1 MPEPAS
7 RIIDTIPDAQGRQVT
22 VGVHGG
28 KVTLRT
34 TGTQAG
40 DPVELDGVMFDHLSR
55 ALVTACWHA
64 MHARLAV
71 SGHG

>member
-1 MPEPAS
+1 MPEPAA

-22 VGVHGG
+22 VGVRGG

-40 DPVELDGVMFDHLSR
+40 DPAELDGVMFDHLSR
-55 ALVTACWHA
+55 ALTTASWLA
-64 MHARLAV
+64 MESQLNRGAA
-71 SGHG
+71 